1 MIIPFH
7 VECDEALQAAERAHQ
22 KIILEKDDEAEYS
35 IQDSEVNFTREIQIS
50 NSKFNETF
58 LNILLNARIIRFIFC
73 NSEASH

>member
-35 IQDSEVNFTREIQIS
+35 IQDSEVNFTREEVSQLS
-50 NSKFNETF
+50 N
-58 LNILLNARIIRFIFC
+58 
-73 NSEASH
+73 